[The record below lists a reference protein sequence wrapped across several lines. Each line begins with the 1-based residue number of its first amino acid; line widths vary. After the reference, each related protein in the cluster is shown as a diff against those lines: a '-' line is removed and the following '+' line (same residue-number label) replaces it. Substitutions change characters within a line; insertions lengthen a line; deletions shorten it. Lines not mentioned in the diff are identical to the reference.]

1 MTADLDSVGSPAAA
15 NQRRRPSRAVDA
27 GWRPLL
33 MLYLDT
39 SLIVAAL
46 SNEAMT
52 ARSQSWLAEAGPM
65 IGVRTWLLI

>member
-1 MTADLDSVGSPAAA
+1 
-15 NQRRRPSRAVDA
+15 
-27 GWRPLL
+27 